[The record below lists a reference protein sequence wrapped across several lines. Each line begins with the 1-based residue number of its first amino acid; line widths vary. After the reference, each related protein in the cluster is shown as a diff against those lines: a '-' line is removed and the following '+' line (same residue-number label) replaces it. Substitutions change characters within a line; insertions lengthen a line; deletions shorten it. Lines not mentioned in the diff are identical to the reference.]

1 MALLVLLQGFNPLP
15 NYVVANYLLSSDQTL
30 LDDTVEE
37 ILVFYS
43 EKNQVNARSTC
54 EFACRVKT
62 EIEKLKPGQIKIALK
77 PLSNI
82 NDGQKIRRDIDNG
95 LKESIGAHQS
105 VHLSYSGGTKST
117 SVHSYMAFETICKNR
132 GLRFSTSY
140 LDDRRHVLYWNEM
153 REGVADGRSVGLYYK
168 VKMTMGEFLSLH
180 GYKNCSD
187 KNTASTDSL
196 EIKDSLPDLMVKMW
210 KEHREQYGIIQA
222 EIKKVFYFSEGKYQ
236 HGVIKFNT
244 NADQVK
250 SELDWNAIDPVVPYL
265 PTLQRIKDGTY
276 HTALTGKV
284 IKADEYNVRCIR
296 GIWFEDYVRR
306 QIYQAA
312 EKLDQTVEHS
322 WALNIPD
329 TFGQSLKAKRTGQ
342 EKFELD
348 VYLIVGYQL
357 IGISVTTDASRHVC
371 KSKGFEVIHR
381 TRQIGGDGRM
391 AFLVTMLSNMNRDNL
406 KPELESDSD
415 ISERFQVF
423 GESDFDTI
431 GSKIV
436 EAVKIYGG

>member
-43 EKNQVNARSTC
+43 EKNKVNARSTL
-54 EFACRVKT
+54 EFACHVKT
-62 EIEKLKPGQIKIALK
+62 EIEKLKPGQIKITLK
-77 PLSNI
+77 SLSNI
-82 NDGQKIRRDIDNG
+82 NDGQKIRRDIENG
-95 LKESIGAHQS
+95 LKESIGPHQS
-105 VHLSYSGGTKST
+105 VHLSYSGGTKSA
-117 SVHSYMAFETICKNR
+117 SVHSYRAIETICEKC
-132 GLRFSTSY
+132 GLQFSTSY

-153 REGVADGRSVGLYYK
+153 REGVADGRSVCLYYK

-196 EIKDSLPDLMVKMW
+196 EIEDSLPDLMVKMW

-222 EIKKVFYFSEGKYQ
+222 EIKKVFYFSEGKYP
-236 HGVIKFNT
+236 HGVTKFNK
-244 NADQVK
+244 NAGQVK

-276 HTALTGKV
+276 QSLDGRV
-284 IKADEYNVRCIR
+284 IKMDEHNVRCIR

-329 TFGQSLKAKRTGQ
+329 TFGQSLKAKRAEQ
-342 EKFELD
+342 KNFELD
-348 VYLIVGYQL
+348 VYLLFRTFQRRFL
-357 IGISVTTDASRHVC
+357 PPP
-371 KSKGFEVIHR
+371 EVARRI
-381 TRQIGGDGRM
+381 
-391 AFLVTMLSNMNRDNL
+391 
-406 KPELESDSD
+406 
-415 ISERFQVF
+415 
-423 GESDFDTI
+423 
-431 GSKIV
+431 
-436 EAVKIYGG
+436 